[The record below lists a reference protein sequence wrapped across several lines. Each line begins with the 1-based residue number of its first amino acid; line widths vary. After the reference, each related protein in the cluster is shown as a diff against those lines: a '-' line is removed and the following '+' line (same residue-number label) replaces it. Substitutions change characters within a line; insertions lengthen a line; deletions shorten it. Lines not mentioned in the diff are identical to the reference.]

1 MADERDERDE
11 GRPGQG
17 PGSQSDPGDAG
28 PPLTE
33 EGTRTGTSGGE
44 HAHEPEPAAGGTD
57 EVPSREQG
65 GL

>member
-1 MADERDERDE
+1 MADERERDE
-11 GRPGQG
+11 ERPGQE

-33 EGTRTGTSGGE
+33 EEGTRTGTSGGR

>member
-1 MADERDERDE
+1 MADEQRDRDDE
-11 GRPGQG
+11 RPGQG
-17 PGSQSDPGDAG
+17 PGPESDPHEAG

-33 EGTRTGTSGGE
+33 EGTSTGTTGGE

-57 EVPSREQG
+57 EVPQREQG